1 MAEHKTTHEH
11 QPVHPAT
18 HPVAAPRGPWYKN
31 KRARTAGTIIG
42 ALFIVGFI
50 FWLFAFMPFVST
62 DDARIDADMAK
73 VANLGASGQII
84 KIYVKE
90 GDKVTTGEVL
100 AELDHTTAEA
110 QLEKTTA
117 LASFAE
123 TDLKRTR
130 AIASQQGLSQQQLD
144 RSQQMASVTQA
155 DLRINQIALER
166 TFIRSPVNGI
176 VIQKNA
182 EIGNILEANQTA
194 FTVADTE
201 NSWVSANVLEKSVG
215 DVKVGQDVLV
225 SIDEGGALKGKVV
238 DVRRAAASVF
248 ALIPSDNAAGN
259 FTKVEQRIPVKIELE
274 AHPNKELRVGQSVVI
289 KIKIR

>member
-1 MAEHKTTHEH
+1 
-11 QPVHPAT
+11 
-18 HPVAAPRGPWYKN
+18 
-31 KRARTAGTIIG
+31 
-42 ALFIVGFI
+42 
-50 FWLFAFMPFVST
+50 
-62 DDARIDADMAK
+62 
-73 VANLGASGQII
+73 
-84 KIYVKE
+84 
-90 GDKVTTGEVL
+90 
-100 AELDHTTAEA
+100 
-110 QLEKTTA
+110 
-117 LASFAE
+117 
-123 TDLKRTR
+123 
-130 AIASQQGLSQQQLD
+130 LSQQQLD